1 MLKEIANVNIRKLM
15 KNVLSDNDF
24 LIMNVALLNLQLYR
38 IREFYESANG
48 CLAGKNY

>member
-1 MLKEIANVNIRKLM
+1 MKVNTRRLK

-24 LIMNVALLNLQLYR
+24 EIIKRALLNLQLYR

-48 CLAGKNY
+48 CLAEKNY